1 MRSKK
6 SGFTLVELLVVI
18 AIIAMLVTLL
28 LPAVQAA
35 REAARRAQC
44 QNNLKNLALAVMNFE
59 SAVQTYPP
67 SITPGPCCGTPSY
80 ESWTINTLP
89 YLEEQGLYDQ
99 YNLEVPNEDPLNQ
112 FVRESHLAIHI
123 CPSDEGTENLDKPES
138 GPGSGL
144 NYARGTYRGNA
155 GRSDGNGM
163 WWDAQQ
169 NIKAMPAG
177 WKGPLTTSCGPEEL
191 WDKHGNRGFCAAQGV
206 INPVKVKNVADGTS
220 KTLLIGEQT
229 MKPTSDSA
237 RRRRTFWAY
246 TYTSYNKSEVVPE
259 TRTMFS
265 DYDRCV
271 QFGDSNPCKRAW
283 GTAHTNGGI
292 QFAKADGSVSS
303 IPPSVDMQVFAAMA
317 SINGQEAL
325 STVVDSGR
333 SSTPTRFIAKW

>member
-1 MRSKK
+1 MRKTQR
-6 SGFTLVELLVVI
+6 GFTLVELLVVI

-44 QNNLKNLALAVMNFE
+44 QNNLKNLSLACLNYE
-59 SAVQTYPP
+59 SASQTFPP
-67 SITPGPCCGTPSY
+67 SYTPGPCCGTPSY
-80 ESWTINTLP
+80 ESWTIAVLP
-89 YLEEQGLYDQ
+89 YVEEQGLYDR
-99 YNLEVPNEDPLNQ
+99 YDLEVPNEHENNRAVVQ
-112 FVRESHLAIHI
+112 TQLAIHQ
-123 CPSDEGTENLDKPES
+123 CPSDEGLEMLDRPES
-138 GPGSGL
+138 GPGSNIL
-144 NYARGTYRGNA
+144 YARGSYRGNA

-169 NIKAMPAG
+169 NIKSMPAG
-177 WKGPLTTSCGPEEL
+177 WKGPLTTSCGPPEL
-191 WDKHGNRGFCAAQGV
+191 WERHGNTSFCQNSGL
-206 INPVKVKNVADGTS
+206 INSVKMKNIADGTS

-229 MKPTSDSA
+229 MKPTSESA
-237 RRRRTFWAY
+237 RRRRSFWAY

-271 QFGDSNPCKRAW
+271 QAGSDSNPCKRAW

-292 QFAKADGSVSS
+292 QFAYTDGHVSNV
-303 IPPSVDMQVFAAMA
+303 PPSVDMIAFASAA

-325 STVVDSGR
+325 T
-333 SSTPTRFIAKW
+333 AQLE

>member
-1 MRSKK
+1 M
-6 SGFTLVELLVVI
+6 
-18 AIIAMLVTLL
+18 
-28 LPAVQAA
+28 P
-35 REAARRAQC
+35 
-44 QNNLKNLALAVMNFE
+44 
-59 SAVQTYPP
+59 
-67 SITPGPCCGTPSY
+67 
-80 ESWTINTLP
+80 
-89 YLEEQGLYDQ
+89 
-99 YNLEVPNEDPLNQ
+99 
-112 FVRESHLAIHI
+112 IHI
-123 CPSDEGTENLDKPES
+123 CPSDEGTEMLERPES

-169 NIKAMPAG
+169 NIKAMPGG
-177 WKGPLTTSCGPEEL
+177 WKGPLTTSCGPREL
-191 WDKHGNRGFCAAQGV
+191 WAKHGTEAFCSSEGLV
-206 INPVKVKNVADGTS
+206 NPVKTRQVVDGLS

-292 QFAKADGSVSS
+292 QFAYADASVHN
-303 IPPSVDMQVFAAMA
+303 IPVGIDMQVFAAMA
-317 SINGQEAL
+317 SIAGEEGVG
-325 STVVDSGR
+325 TYVD
-333 SSTPTRFIAKW
+333 

>member
-1 MRSKK
+1 MRTRK

-44 QNNLKNLALAVMNFE
+44 QNNLKNLSLACLNYE
-59 SAVQTYPP
+59 SAVQTFPP
-67 SITPGPCCGTPSY
+67 SYTPGPCCNTPSY
-80 ESWTINTLP
+80 ESWTIVILP
-89 YLEEQGLYDQ
+89 YVEEQGLYDQ
-99 YNLEVPNEDPLNQ
+99 YNLEVPNEAPENQ
-112 FVRESHLAIHI
+112 FVRESRLEIHV
-123 CPSDEGTENLDKPES
+123 CPSDEGTEMLEKPES

-169 NIKAMPAG
+169 NIKAMPSG
-177 WKGPLTTSCGPEEL
+177 WKGPLTTSCGPRDL
-191 WDKHGNRGFCAAQGV
+191 WDKHGTASFCQSQGL
-206 INPVKVKNVADGTS
+206 INPVKMKQLADGTS

-292 QFAKADGSVSS
+292 QFAFSDGHVSNISPS
-303 IPPSVDMQVFAAMA
+303 IDMQAFAAAA
-317 SINGQEAL
+317 SINGQEVNGEIVMHDHQAVSEIL
-325 STVVDSGR
+325 AR
-333 SSTPTRFIAKW
+333 